1 MDPVSMLFSSF
12 LNSMTTST
20 HNHMSDVMG
29 LELQA
34 KVVEYHD
41 HKIDYQ
47 YQLWKIKPESV
58 CGTKKNELVSE
69 YSTCTT
75 AAKAMFNDTCEY
87 LNQNPQNHWKYT
99 KLKNMYCTAA
109 VSYAPITATIS
120 RPSDAETKV
129 WEAKQKC
136 SLLTLEAR
144 QSSNPSIEKER
155 KIACDIAK
163 SISLERN

>member
-1 MDPVSMLFSSF
+1 
-12 LNSMTTST
+12 
-20 HNHMSDVMG
+20 MSDVMG

-34 KVVEYHD
+34 KVVEYQG

-58 CGTKKNELVSE
+58 CSTKKNELVNE
-69 YSTCTT
+69 YSKCTT
-75 AAKAMFNDTCEY
+75 AAKTMFSETCDY
-87 LNQNPQNHWKYT
+87 LSQHPQNHWKYT
-99 KLKNMYCTAA
+99 KLKNMYCNAA

-120 RPSDAETKV
+120 KTSEAEAEM

-144 QSSNPSIEKER
+144 QTTNPSIEKKR
-155 KIACDIAK
+155 KIACEHAK
-163 SISLERN
+163 TITEKQ